1 MGTYLRAKIDP
12 SSYFS
17 FSYPGILGNI
27 TRNFRLAGIQLLCR
41 DGITAV
47 TPYPAG
53 HHLLLPFNI
62 ICRQNCIFSIHP

>member
-27 TRNFRLAGIQLLCR
+27 TRNFRLAMSWKLMPRSGRRPAPILNLELKMGLQYV
-41 DGITAV
+41 TAF
-47 TPYPAG
+47 TA
-53 HHLLLPFNI
+53 
-62 ICRQNCIFSIHP
+62 

>member
-27 TRNFRLAGIQLLCR
+27 TRNFGLK
-41 DGITAV
+41 
-47 TPYPAG
+47 
-53 HHLLLPFNI
+53 HL
-62 ICRQNCIFSIHP
+62 RKVIFQMTGAT